1 MKPEEFIRRCESV
14 MEEIRKDTRLQEAY
28 ADLNFPEMIQEA
40 RDYIADIEFAERLFQ
55 NDGA

>member
-55 NDGA
+55 NVGA